1 VANAARAGAKQVR
14 FRAAIE
20 GARIRL
26 DVADDGP
33 GIPEDIRP
41 RLFEPFATTRKDG
54 NGLGLAVSR
63 RIVERHG
70 GSLALL
76 PASPGATFRIEL
88 PCAQEAG

>member
-1 VANAARAGAKQVR
+1 MT
-14 FRAAIE
+14 
-20 GARIRL
+20 
-26 DVADDGP
+26 DDGP
-33 GIPEDIRP
+33 GVPEAIRP

-76 PASPGATFRIEL
+76 PQRRVRRFASSCRGCRSE
-88 PCAQEAG
+88 EVG